1 MQLHRRKEN
10 AVRMLE
16 LWSRTIVMVRD
27 YLFDE
32 WGSEEGKWVI
42 NRTSVHSFLT
52 AYLRVLRKDAP
63 KIPTS
68 EEVVAA
74 RCEKPTD
81 RETQLDD
88 VDKQPYNCLLSEFYV
103 CSFISGDI
111 EKRPKS
117 IEGQVLFLFF
127 FFLRVSF
134 KFNKSYMSR
143 SGHQVQTGMCLASC
157 ASQACEG
164 QLRPHKKFVQG

>member
-103 CSFISGDI
+103 
-111 EKRPKS
+111 
-117 IEGQVLFLFF
+117 L
-127 FFLRVSF
+127 
-134 KFNKSYMSR
+134 SR